1 MKIHLQK
8 FTIAYF
14 FIWLAF
20 FVLGII
26 IPFGNNYPIQYFTI
40 SLGLTSLLILL
51 VFWWSGTG
59 EIAKTSTSIL
69 ITLVAYAL
77 KFFISTVIFIYY
89 FHIHQENVEI
99 AFFTG
104 FGIFII
110 YSVLEVAYG
119 LRLTEK
125 K

>member
-8 FTIAYF
+8 FTITYF

-40 SLGLTSLLILL
+40 SLGLTSLIIL
-51 VFWWSGTG
+51 VTFWWSGTG

-69 ITLVAYAL
+69 ITLVAYVL
-77 KFFISTVIFIYY
+77 KLFISTVIFIYY
-89 FHIHQENVEI
+89 FHIHKENVEI
-99 AFFTG
+99 AFFSG